1 LNEVEENHPVKDNLY
16 VSLLS
21 ITTVFRNTRD
31 FLYEVCSEVLELLI
45 ELFDDL
51 LGVIECVIDSR
62 RRAIF
67 DRIQFLE
74 DSVLF
79 ATFPLKLLFAEGE
92 LLMLDAPVLLTLPTA
107 DTRNERE
114 FFVVVG
120 CDQIRMLSAVI
131 GLEIHSRFTRSTFD
145 NSEEFI
151 IGELKNE
158 LVAVAKIRSGLES
171 TLLEGVCNVL

>member
-16 VSLLS
+16 VSLLGV
-21 ITTVFRNTRD
+21 TTVFRNTRD
-31 FLYEVCSEVLELLI
+31 FLHKVCSEVLELLI

-51 LGVIECVIDSR
+51 LGVIECVIDGR

-74 DSVLF
+74 DSVLL

-92 LLMLDAPVLLTLPTA
+92 LLILDAAMLLTLPTA
-107 DTRNERE
+107 DTRDERE
-114 FFVVVG
+114 FFIVVG
-120 CDQIRMLSAVI
+120 CDQIRVLSAVL
-131 GLEIHSRFTRSTFD
+131 GLKVHSRFARSTFD
-145 NSEEFI
+145 NSDEFI

-158 LVAVAKIRSGLES
+158 LVAATKIRSGFEPAF
-171 TLLEGVCNVL
+171 LEGVYNVL